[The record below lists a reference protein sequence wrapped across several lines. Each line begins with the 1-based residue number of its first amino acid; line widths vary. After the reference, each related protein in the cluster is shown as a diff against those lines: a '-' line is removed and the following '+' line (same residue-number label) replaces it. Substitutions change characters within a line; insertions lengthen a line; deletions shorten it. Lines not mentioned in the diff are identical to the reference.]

1 MLSVESLS
9 LWQNHLSIHWSLCCL
24 SKSQSCL
31 GELSIQGVFY
41 LSNFLRFLSSK
52 LVMFHLSHSE
62 KFWAPWQEA
71 KQKLYHIDNYYP
83 RNVPGA
89 LYSFK
94 PWSIQCSPDQIMS
107 LCSVHL
113 QKETTLASYWGQL
126 LLMTPSSCQFL
137 PFVTANQ
144 SLSKACDQVKARM
157 KISW

>member
-89 LYSFK
+89 LYSFQALK
-94 PWSIQCSPDQIMS
+94 YSMFPRPNNVSVLCTPTKRDDSGFLLRSALIDDPFILSISAICHCQ
-107 LCSVHL
+107 SVTI
-113 QKETTLASYWGQL
+113 QSMWPGEGQ
-126 LLMTPSSCQFL
+126 
-137 PFVTANQ
+137 NEN
-144 SLSKACDQVKARM
+144 
-157 KISW
+157 